1 VERTVERILVPVDG
15 PKGSLKAARF
25 VAKLARDR
33 SASLLLVRVYD
44 APAAANLGLTAV
56 SGEELQAAK
65 DRLSEEHFLAARSE
79 IGATEIGIHDLPE
92 IGDPARCSSSARRT
106 RTSIWW
112 SWGRAGCPRCASCS
126 SAARP
131 IRLCEP
137 VPDQ

>member
-65 DRLSEEHFLAARSE
+65 DRSCRPPRIGYPRSTSWRPDRRSVPPRSASTTFQRSA
-79 IGATEIGIHDLPE
+79 IQRD
-92 IGDPARCSSSARRT
+92 ARRV
-106 RTSIWW
+106 RDAR
-112 SWGRAGCPRCASCS
+112 GRRSGGHGV
-126 SAARP
+126 ARV
-131 IRLCEP
+131 
-137 VPDQ
+137 VPDARAAHRQPDR